1 MDTNKLVRAYI
12 NIRDARA
19 ELKAT
24 YEAEDAALKDKLG
37 KIETALLALADE
49 LKLSSIKTEA
59 GTATRTQRTRY
70 WAADWDAFKAFVRE
84 HDALDLLER
93 RVHQG
98 NIKAFMEEHPDA
110 IPPINADSAFHITV
124 RRGK

>member
-12 NIRDARA
+12 KIRDARA
-19 ELKAT
+19 ELKAD
-24 YEAEDAALKDKLG
+24 YEAQDANLKDKLT
-37 KIETALLALADE
+37 KIEGALLALADE
-49 LKLSSIKTEA
+49 LKLNSIKTEA
-59 GTATRTQRTRY
+59 GTATRVQRTRY
-70 WAADWDAFKAFVRE
+70 WAADWDAFKTFVKE

-98 NIKAFMEEHPDA
+98 NIKSFMEENPDA
-110 IPPINADSAFHITV
+110 VPPVNADSTLSITV